1 MMEDW
6 LMSEVLRP
14 VPDLVGPE
22 GSIENQQEARSLGG
36 AELLKG
42 SHHGPCRLAR
52 CRCFC
57 ELLIQ

>member
-1 MMEDW
+1 MMADW

-14 VPDLVGPE
+14 VPHLIRSE

-42 SHHGPCRLAR
+42 SHPGPCLAVTLPP
-52 CRCFC
+52 F
-57 ELLIQ
+57 L